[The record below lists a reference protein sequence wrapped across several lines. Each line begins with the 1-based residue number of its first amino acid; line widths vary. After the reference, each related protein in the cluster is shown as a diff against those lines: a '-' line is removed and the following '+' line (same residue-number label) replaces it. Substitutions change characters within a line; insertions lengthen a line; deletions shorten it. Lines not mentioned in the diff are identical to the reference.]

1 MNRHAYG
8 QITLDGWAQHWM
20 RARRARL
27 TRINNNP
34 RERQAY
40 HAAMDR
46 LFLQAEEVIYQ
57 LKKQPHNN

>member
-46 LFLQAEEVIYQ
+46 LFLQAEEVI
-57 LKKQPHNN
+57 

>member
-27 TRINNNP
+27 ARINNNP
-34 RERQAY
+34 REREAY

-46 LFLQAEEVIYQ
+46 LFLQAEEVYKCDNR
-57 LKKQPHNN
+57 LPK